1 MAKVEIVRSL
11 LEEIK
16 KKFKGESHK
25 IIDLMESLEENPHKG
40 KPIGNVGGILIKEL
54 RYESFR
60 FYFITDGFKIKLLEK
75 EDLSDLLIMF
85 FNIVTTNKLI
95 VRERFINNTF
105 LRKIWKIQNM
115 E

>member
-40 KPIGNVGGILIKEL
+40 NPIGNVGGILIKEL

-75 EDLSDLLIMF
+75 EDLSDLLIKFVKMSDKKDQQK
-85 FNIVTTNKLI
+85 IIDEIKHI
-95 VRERFINNTF
+95 
-105 LRKIWKIQNM
+105 LRVFGEQKF